1 MTLAFAMIVLSLLAA
16 TAALWPTLRTAPSS
30 AGGDESI
37 NAEMATL
44 RAALAENERDRTA
57 GRIGDDEAEATRAEL
72 GRRVIALSR
81 GGTGAH
87 EQNVGPRRLFIPIV
101 TACLVPLGALGLY
114 AALGSPSEPDR
125 PIASRD
131 VAPDMDIETAIQRTE
146 AYLAENPNDARAW
159 ATIAPIYRHEG
170 RLFESREAWARAL
183 PSLTGTARSIAL
195 TEIVEL
201 DAVESNAIG
210 EDGRAMLREA
220 LSIAPDN
227 NKADFLLIAAQE
239 GEWDDRRRLAEW
251 RALIERH
258 RDSSNEWLPLA
269 EQRIAFAERRL
280 ANADTSDG
288 PTPQDVADAAAMND
302 GERTAMIEDMVAGLA
317 ARLEAQP
324 DDAEGWLRLVRS
336 YTVLGR
342 TDEAQK
348 ALTRAKAAFENDDAV
363 IARLNALEGALGF
376 DMARKDGE

>member
-1 MTLAFAMIVLSLLAA
+1 MTLALAMIALSLLAA
-16 TAALWPTLRTAPSS
+16 LAAMWPTLRPAQ
-30 AGGDESI
+30 AGAGTGDTHD
-37 NAEMATL
+37 AEMATL
-44 RAALAENERDRTA
+44 RAALAENERDRA
-57 GRIGDDEAEATRAEL
+57 SGRIGDDEADATRAEL
-72 GRRVIALSR
+72 GRRAIALSR
-81 GGTGAH
+81 AAPVAATR
-87 EQNVGPRRLFIPIV
+87 VKPRRFLAPML
-101 TACLVPLGALGLY
+101 TACLVPLGAFMLY
-114 AALGSPSEPDR
+114 AMLGSPSEPDR
-125 PIASRD
+125 PIASRE
-131 VAPDMDIETAIQRTE
+131 VAPDMDLETAIARTE
-146 AYLAENPNDARAW
+146 AHLAQNPDDAQAW
-159 ATIAPIYRHEG
+159 ATIAPIYRREG
-170 RLFESREAWARAL
+170 RLAESREAWSRAL
-183 PSLTGTARSIAL
+183 PSLAGTARSIAL

-201 DAVESNAIG
+201 GAVESDTIG

-220 LSIAPDN
+220 LSITPDN

-258 RDSSNEWLPLA
+258 SGSSNEWMPLA
-269 EQRIAFAERRL
+269 EQRIAFTQRRL
-280 ANADTSDG
+280 ADETAPAG
-288 PTPQDVADAAAMND
+288 PTAQDVANAAAMDD
-302 GERTAMIEDMVAGLA
+302 GERTAMIEDMVTGLA
-317 ARLEAQP
+317 ARLETQS

>member
-30 AGGDESI
+30 AGGNESI

-72 GRRVIALSR
+72 GRRAIALSR
-81 GGTGAH
+81 GGAGAH
-87 EQNVGPRRLFIPIV
+87 ERNVGPRRLFIPIV
-101 TACLVPLGALGLY
+101 TACLMPLGAFGLY

-159 ATIAPIYRHEG
+159 ATIAPIYRREG